1 MQQDVK
7 LVKDTK
13 IDHGGN
19 LAGASTR
26 FPNAPKPWIDLS
38 TGINPHAYPH
48 SDVASTAFCRLPE
61 PAALQSLKREA
72 ATVYGAASPD
82 HVAAAPGTQI
92 LLPLLVEA
100 AFGGSVRPGARAA
113 ILSPTYAEHARMVRL
128 AGFDLTETA
137 DFEDLFAADL
147 ALVVNPNNPDGRLIE
162 RTALL
167 RLAAHMAKKGGLL
180 VVDEAF
186 MDVVPSGHSV
196 AGDIGPGLVVL
207 RSFGKF
213 YGLAGLRLGFA
224 LAPVADVLRIEAR
237 LGPWAIS
244 GPALQIAGEALNHR
258 DWQDSMRET
267 LKADAARL
275 DDLLT
280 GAGLDIIGGTSLFRL
295 VRHTRA
301 SALFE
306 QLGEAGILVRPFAE
320 RPTDLRFGLPS
331 GAGWQRL
338 QKLLTSNPFRQLAA
352 AER

>member
-1 MQQDVK
+1 MQQDVE
-7 LVKDTK
+7 LLNGTK

-61 PAALQSLKREA
+61 PSALQSLKREA
-72 ATVYGAASPD
+72 AALYGAPSAE

-100 AFGGSVRPGARAA
+100 AFGGRVVPGAKAA
-113 ILSPTYAEHARMVRL
+113 ILSPTYAEHARMARL
-128 AGFDLTETA
+128 AGFDLTETIN
-137 DFEDLFAADL
+137 FEDLFAADL
-147 ALVVNPNNPDGRLIE
+147 AIVVNPNNPDGRLIE
-162 RTALL
+162 RAELL
-167 RLAAHMAKKGGLL
+167 RLAAHMAEKGGLL

-186 MDVVPSGHSV
+186 MDVVSTGQSV
-196 AGDIGPGLVVL
+196 AGDIGPGLAVL

-224 LAPVADVLRIEAR
+224 VAPVADVRRIEAR

-244 GPALQIAGEALNHR
+244 GPALQIAGQALADRN
-258 DWQDSMRET
+258 WQGDMRKT
-267 LKADAARL
+267 LLADVGRL
-275 DDLLT
+275 DALLT
-280 GAGLDIIGGTSLFRL
+280 GAALEIVGGTSLFRL
-295 VRHTRA
+295 VRHPNA

-306 QLGEAGILVRPFAE
+306 QLGEAGILVRPFAK
-320 RPTDLRFGLPS
+320 RPQDLRFGLP
-331 GAGWQRL
+331 AGEGWARL
-338 QKLLTSNPFRQLAA
+338 TNLLASKSFQQLAA
-352 AER
+352 AGR

>member
-1 MQQDVK
+1 MQNVEPVTGQ
-7 LVKDTK
+7 T

-48 SDVASTAFCRLPE
+48 SDIASTAFCRLPE
-61 PAALQSLKREA
+61 PSLLQSLKTEA
-72 ATVYGAASPD
+72 AKVYGAASAQN
-82 HVAAAPGTQI
+82 VAAAPGTQI

-100 AFGGSVRPGARAA
+100 AFGGSVKPGAKAA

-128 AGFDLTETA
+128 AGFELIETSN
-137 DFEDLFAADL
+137 FEELFAADL

-162 RTALL
+162 RVELL
-167 RLAAHMAKKGGLL
+167 RLASHMASKGGLL

-196 AGDIGPGLVVL
+196 AGDIGAGLAVL

-224 LAPVADVLRIEAR
+224 LAAPEDVNRIEAR

-244 GPALQIAGEALNHR
+244 GPALQVATRALADI
-258 DWQDSMRET
+258 DWQNAMRKT
-267 LKADAARL
+267 LEAEAARL
-275 DDLLT
+275 NEMLT
-280 GAGLDIIGGTSLFRL
+280 EAGLSVVGGTTLFRL
-295 VRHTRA
+295 IRHPQS
-301 SALFE
+301 SALYR
-306 QLGEAGILVRPFAE
+306 QLGEAGILVRPFVE
-320 RPTDLRFGLPS
+320 RPEYLRFGLPS
-331 GAGWQRL
+331 GDGWERL
-338 QKLLTSNPFRQLAA
+338 TKLMASKPFRQLAE

>member
-1 MQQDVK
+1 MQQDVE

-48 SDVASTAFCRLPE
+48 SDIASTAFCRLPE
-61 PAALQSLKREA
+61 PSALLSLKREA
-72 ATVYGAASPD
+72 ATLYGAPSGEN
-82 HVAAAPGTQI
+82 VAAAPGTQI
-92 LLPLLVEA
+92 LLPLLVES
-100 AFGGSVRPGARAA
+100 AFGGKVRPDAKAA
-113 ILSPTYAEHARMVRL
+113 ILSPTYAEHARMARL
-128 AGFDLTETA
+128 AGFNVTETA

-162 RTALL
+162 RAELL
-167 RLAAHMAKKGGLL
+167 RLAGHMAAKGGLL

-186 MDVVPSGHSV
+186 IDVSPTGYSV
-196 AGDIGPGLVVL
+196 AGDVGPGLVVL

-224 LAPVADVLRIEAR
+224 LAPAADVQRIEAR

-244 GPALQIAGEALNHR
+244 GPALQIAGQALADR
-258 DWQDSMRET
+258 EWQNAMRAI
-267 LKADAARL
+267 LQADAARL
-275 DDLLT
+275 DDLLV
-280 GAGLDIIGGTSLFRL
+280 GAGLKIVGGTSLFRL
-295 VRHTRA
+295 VRHPHA

-320 RPTDLRFGLPS
+320 RPDYLRFGLPS
-331 GAGWQRL
+331 GEGWVRL
-338 QKLLTSNPFRQLAA
+338 EKLLASKPFQQLAA

>member
-1 MQQDVK
+1 MQQDVE
-7 LVKDTK
+7 LLNDTK

-61 PAALQSLKREA
+61 PSALQSLKREA
-72 ATVYGAASPD
+72 AAVYGAASANN
-82 HVAAAPGTQI
+82 VAAAPGTQI

-100 AFGGSVRPGARAA
+100 AFGGSIMSGAKAA
-113 ILSPTYAEHARMVRL
+113 ILSPTYAEHARMARL
-128 AGFDLTETA
+128 AGFDLTETVQFEELFGA
-137 DFEDLFAADL
+137 DI

-162 RTALL
+162 RAELL
-167 RLAAHMAKKGGLL
+167 RLAEHMAAKGGLL

-186 MDVVPSGHSV
+186 MDVVPAGQSV
-196 AGDIGPGLVVL
+196 AGDIGPSLAVL

-224 LAPVADVLRIEAR
+224 LAPAADVRRIEAR

-244 GPALQIAGEALNHR
+244 GPALKIAGQALADR
-258 DWQDSMRET
+258 DWQTDMRKT
-267 LKADAARL
+267 LQADARRL

-280 GAGLDIIGGTSLFRL
+280 GAGLDIVGGTSLFRL
-295 VRHTRA
+295 VRHPHA
-301 SALFE
+301 AALFE

-320 RPTDLRFGLPS
+320 RPQDLRFGLP
-331 GAGWQRL
+331 AGEGWERL
-338 QKLLTSNPFRQLAA
+338 QNLLASKSFQQLAA
-352 AER
+352 AGR